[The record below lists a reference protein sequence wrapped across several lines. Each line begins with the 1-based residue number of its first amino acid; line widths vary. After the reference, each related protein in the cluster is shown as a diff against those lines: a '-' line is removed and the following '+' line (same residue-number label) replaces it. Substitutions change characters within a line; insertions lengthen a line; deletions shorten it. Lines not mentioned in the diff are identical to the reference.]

1 MVQAGN
7 EEESICSSVI
17 ETFLSDMIHV
27 LAAGGAGFRWWGKG
41 QSSSHLVL
49 YLGI

>member
-27 LAAGGAGFRWWGKG
+27 LAAGGAGFRWWG